1 MTSPNL
7 DFRCVCTF
15 LIPRLQFFV
24 FRRRFIFL
32 TRHFVV
38 VACQNWVFAC
48 SPFRL
53 VVGTKRGRATVF
65 LFLSLVASVLFQSR
79 TLALSLSPPVRF
91 FASSAA
97 CRSGRCLEITS
108 FRHVSDT
115 RWRAR
120 ARAAQLCTLH
130 YFFFFLPGCFRLH
143 DAAVLGVQIPRL
155 SLRQFRSLCF
165 CSYYLV
171 FVRR

>member
-1 MTSPNL
+1 MYRLRDLFVTSPNL

-79 TLALSLSPPVRF
+79 TLALSLSLSPRAF
-91 FASSAA
+91 FCVLCRVPFRTMSRNNVVSS
-97 CRSGRCLEITS
+97 RE
-108 FRHVSDT
+108 RHEM
-115 RWRAR
+115 AR
-120 ARAAQLCTLH
+120 AGEGCAAVHVAL
-130 YFFFFLPGCFRLH
+130 FFFLPSRLF
-143 DAAVLGVQIPRL
+143 
-155 SLRQFRSLCF
+155 SS
-165 CSYYLV
+165 S
-171 FVRR
+171 